1 MHIVA
6 VETYPGDNWERHR
19 FDDRMD
25 AIQFAEQM
33 VELGYR
39 VFVYHP

>member
-1 MHIVA
+1 VHIVA
-6 VETYPGDNWERHR
+6 VEFYTGWERHR